1 MGYRKNAEDIN
12 DPCTLKKYCHC
23 HIGQIE
29 NGQMYSS
36 FTVFAFTDIV

>member
-12 DPCTLKKYCHC
+12 DPCTLKKYCRC